1 MKKDDV
7 KIGSNYL
14 AKVSDKVVSVRID
27 AENRS
32 GGWDATNLATGKK
45 IRIKSAQRLRGPAG
59 KKGRGKQTTET
70 TAVAD
75 APVTEAAAVVESSLA
90 TDSTPKP
97 KKAKEAKSDKPKRI
111 SAIDAAAQVLRET
124 KAPMRCKEM
133 IAAIMDQGLWSSP
146 NGKTPEATLAS
157 AIIREIRVKGG
168 ESRFRKSDRGL
179 FVANG

>member
-14 AKVSDKVVSVRID
+14 AKVSDKVVSIRID

-59 KKGRGKQTTET
+59 KKGKATKQAAESVATDAPT
-70 TAVAD
+70 TATVEAVEVAEG
-75 APVTEAAAVVESSLA
+75 VTNA
-90 TDSTPKP
+90 KP
-97 KKAKEAKSDKPKRI
+97 KKPNQQADKPKRA
-111 SAIDAAAQVLRET
+111 SAIDAAAQVLRDA

-133 IAAIMDQGLWSSP
+133 IAAMVDHGLWSSP
-146 NGKTPEATLAS
+146 NGKTPEATLYS
-157 AIIREIRVKGG
+157 AIIREIGTKGG
-168 ESRFRKSDRGL
+168 ESRFRKTERGL
-179 FVANG
+179 FETNA